1 MSPALTLPG
10 EADASRRYSSQPD
23 EATLTPKVFPL
34 PSPSR
39 GCFLQRADGSY
50 SGSVE
55 GEALLFRGSLGE
67 LLLPS
72 VDRTFRQ

>member
-23 EATLTPKVFPL
+23 EATLTPEVFPP

-39 GCFLQRADGSY
+39 GCSLQRADGSY
-50 SGSVE
+50 SGSLE
-55 GEALLFRGSLGE
+55 GETLLVRDSFGGTLA
-67 LLLPS
+67 
-72 VDRTFRQ
+72 TIC